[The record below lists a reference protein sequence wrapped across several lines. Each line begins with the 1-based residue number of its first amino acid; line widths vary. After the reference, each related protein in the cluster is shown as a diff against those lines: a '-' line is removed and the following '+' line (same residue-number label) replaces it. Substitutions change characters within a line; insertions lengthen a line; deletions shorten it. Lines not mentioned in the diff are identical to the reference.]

1 MATDNNSADRRD
13 RVRRAWAR
21 GKLHIARDD
30 VNDLRDAFWNVL
42 VESQG
47 TPPGEQRL
55 AYRVLADS
63 TVWTTDPSIA
73 IPPVVVAA
81 ADVAAETQL
90 SEAIEQFATQFF
102 SLTPAERRERFAALN
117 ADVAAYPRLSRRLN
131 EFATVLDAAPVKN
144 ATGHPRE
151 LELATWLEKLCVAP
165 PSQRGALRCQA
176 WKALYERAAE
186 NWPPAIVRQ
195 LKQRD
200 PTAARCDSVLLEA
213 IEQEPARA
221 LKRKEVQ
228 ERRAVGRIN
237 VDQPKSYATST
248 ASSEYSFPTWL
259 IVLIAIISL
268 RAFSSLAVPG
278 RPMNFM
284 SPSQYNSSPNSGNP
298 YYSPQSYS
306 STKTPPMPD
315 FPRRFDPNTGR
326 DEIDVSKV
334 GPAIRALLGHPPP
347 TEAELQKMPPH
358 LRSQYEDAARDKL
371 EKRLRDLRQP
381 DATP

>member
-21 GKLHIARDD
+21 GKLHIASDD

-81 ADVAAETQL
+81 ADVAAEAQL

-102 SLTPAERRERFAALN
+102 SLTPAERRERFEALN
-117 ADVAAYPRLSRRLN
+117 ADVAAYPRLDRRLD

-144 ATGHPRE
+144 AAGHPRE

-221 LKRKEVQ
+221 LKR
-228 ERRAVGRIN
+228 ERIRGERAVARS
-237 VDQPKSYATST
+237 DQQVQVITEPEPMWRFILILVVSGVIGVIAGASTS
-248 ASSEYSFPTWL
+248 SSKKD
-259 IVLIAIISL
+259 
-268 RAFSSLAVPG
+268 
-278 RPMNFM
+278 
-284 SPSQYNSSPNSGNP
+284 PNAGNP
-298 YYSPQSYS
+298 YYSSPRNSWNSTPVMPNFPQRINP
-306 STKTPPMPD
+306 T
-315 FPRRFDPNTGR
+315 TGQS
-326 DEIDVSKV
+326 EIDTSQL
-334 GPAIRALLGHPPP
+334 GAATRALLGYPPP
-347 TEAELQKMPPH
+347 TEAELQEMPPH
-358 LRSQYEDAARDKL
+358 LRREYEDLARRRL
-371 EKRLRDLRQP
+371 EKKWEDKSNPVRSP
-381 DATP
+381 